1 MTASSLCQFAPNKLA
16 VGDQPPHTFGM
27 ESLLNYIHGGK
38 GQSTLLLV
46 EIKDPSVSAVTTLV
60 LGVI

>member
-38 GQSTLLLV
+38 GRSTLLLV
-46 EIKDPSVSAVTTLV
+46 VT
-60 LGVI
+60 